1 MKLPKQVKD
10 LTGQTFKRLTVLEY
24 VGQTGY
30 HESKWLCQCSC
41 GNKVTTSGVRLRS
54 GGVKS
59 CGCLKLE
66 RTKERWID
74 YRRSFLGK
82 KYGRLSVEEF
92 VDVINNASRL
102 KCKCDC
108 GESCI
113 VRLGDLQSGDTKS
126 CGCLARE
133 TFNEMITSHG
143 LSTHHLYDTW
153 NDMIQRCYNEN
164 APNYKYYGGRGI
176 RVCDEWRSSPS
187 SFIEWAEQNGHSKGL
202 TLDRGNNDGNY
213 EPDNCRWV
221 TMTVQNR
228 NQSNTLLTEG
238 KASAIRSDDR
248 PTAIIAKQ
256 YGVSTTTIRAI
267 KRNLLWK
274 ETTHVAQDS
283 QTEFD

>member
-1 MKLPKQVKD
+1 MNLPKQVKD
-10 LTGQTFKRLTVLEY
+10 LTGQTFERLTVLEY

-92 VDVINNASRL
+92 VDVVNNASRF

-164 APNYKYYGGRGI
+164 APNYKYYGRRGV
-176 RVCDEWRSSPS
+176 RVCNEWRTSPA

-274 ETTHVAQDS
+274 ETTHVAQDN